1 MDAPPPSKLHLALHV
16 GVFMYQ
22 LTTTTTMTLAHWVIF
37 IISARVHKTFLK
49 IVHIFVEQCAPAF
62 LVQFHNYNSNIKQ
75 ASSCL
80 KR

>member
-1 MDAPPPSKLHLALHV
+1 MDAPNPSKFHLALHV

-22 LTTTTTMTLAHWVIF
+22 LTTTKTMTLAHWVIF
-37 IISARVHKTFLK
+37 KISAMVYKTFLK
-49 IVHIFVEQCAPAF
+49 IVDIFAQQCAPAF
-62 LVQFHNYNSNIKQ
+62 FVQLHNYNSNIKQ